1 MYRDYEVVIDRVDD
15 RAGGRCPTRIDRRS
29 RRDLQPAR
37 ARGCRWGSTR
47 RIRLHDPTLER
58 DSPSSD
64 FEIDS
69 PYNTRLHTG
78 LPPTPIASPGVPSLR
93 AALNPADVPY
103 LYYVLCSSN
112 GAHRFA

>member
-1 MYRDYEVVIDRVDD
+1 MYVADEKPSFPCRQCLRDAEIGEELLLVSY
-15 RAGGRCPTRIDRRS
+15 
-29 RRDLQPAR
+29 
-37 ARGCRWGSTR
+37 
-47 RIRLHDPTLER
+47 DP
-58 DSPSSD
+58 

-78 LPPTPIASPGVPSLR
+78 LPPTPIASPGIPSLR

-112 GAHRFA
+112 GAHRFSVSYDQFLSDKAECLG